1 LTDKHFKRGI
11 PTEFPVMVD
20 KDCNLTILKTLMT
33 KTLIARS
40 RKGGSVAIPQRAWS
54 IPHFEHWA
62 TGHGESVE
70 TYLKTIFCI
79 AANSFVDLSHSLI
92 QIRARKGR
100 LAALFSIDVIKTPE
114 FFADREVEALDCN
127 GHRKKIFHIVRTH
140 GRASGGFVKTHFR
153 GVRNFSWN
161 GHAIEISVP
170 YRDHFNMAEFDLGAL
185 DEDEAKRT
193 GVYDTDMIG
202 MKKLGNELERLRVA
216 GHGAM
221 RRRRSAA

>member
-1 LTDKHFKRGI
+1 
-11 PTEFPVMVD
+11 
-20 KDCNLTILKTLMT
+20 
-33 KTLIARS
+33 
-40 RKGGSVAIPQRAWS
+40 
-54 IPHFEHWA
+54 
-62 TGHGESVE
+62 
-70 TYLKTIFCI
+70 
-79 AANSFVDLSHSLI
+79 
-92 QIRARKGR
+92 

-170 YRDHFNMAEFDLGAL
+170 YRDHFDMAEFDLGAL

-202 MKKLGNELERLRVA
+202 MIDCRPELRVIQA
-216 GHGAM
+216 GASARAGRVQW
-221 RRRRSAA
+221 RRRRSDRWSNAFLLAGRTIRAWASPAKLGTGHTARRDRRPSILRAKRRRRDARKRAWWTCDDDALLWTWEPGDAAHDASSAPRAGWANPNGWRRWPAR